1 VLYRVVQCAQ
11 QALAARDVP
20 QHPRRE
26 TAQQSMPSLRAVMR
40 AAARPPLLRAHLRLS
55 SAQPFRAFGAAAVCP
70 TAPPP
75 PPPPPLSYLHGTGSP
90 LLSQTLGAALSSA
103 AARWPSRR
111 ALVAPWQGVQWSW
124 SELDARVD
132 DCAAGLLRHASRGER
147 VACWA
152 LNRPEWVVTQ
162 LAASRAGLIFV
173 TLNPAYRAREAAD
186 ALARVGARVLVT
198 SARHRSSDY
207 LAMLLALAPELARAR
222 PGELRAAALPELRA
236 VVQLGAASGAAAP
249 GFLAWEELAAR
260 GGGAA
265 ARAALDARAAELDA
279 DEVTNVQFTSG
290 TTGRPKG
297 VMLSHHSLLNNG
309 RACGEAQRLTAEDAI
324 CIPVPLYHCFGSVL
338 GVLAALTHGA
348 AMVLPGEGFD
358 AGATLAAVESERCT
372 ALYGVPTMMI
382 AALAHG
388 ELPRRDL
395 RSLRTGIV
403 SGAPVPLELARAL
416 VARLH
421 MRDLTIAYGMTET
434 APLSFQSTP
443 DDPLERRVA
452 SIGRVLPHV
461 EVKVVDAATGRTLP
475 RGQRGELWTRGYN
488 VMRGYWQDEAATAAA
503 ITPARWMRTG
513 DLAVID
519 GEGYGHIVG
528 RIKDLVI
535 RGGENIAPRE
545 VEEWLMTHPAV
556 LDAQVFGVADERLGE
571 ELCAWVRLRP
581 GAAATAAEL
590 RAHCAG
596 SIAHFKVPRYV
607 QLVDAFPLTTSGKPQ
622 KYIMREEAERR
633 LGLAK
638 AGQGQQPADGA
649 AAG

>member
-1 VLYRVVQCAQ
+1 
-11 QALAARDVP
+11 
-20 QHPRRE
+20 
-26 TAQQSMPSLRAVMR
+26 
-40 AAARPPLLRAHLRLS
+40 
-55 SAQPFRAFGAAAVCP
+55 
-70 TAPPP
+70 
-75 PPPPPLSYLHGTGSP
+75 
-90 LLSQTLGAALSSA
+90 
-103 AARWPSRR
+103 
-111 ALVAPWQGVQWSW
+111 
-124 SELDARVD
+124 
-132 DCAAGLLRHASRGER
+132 
-147 VACWA
+147 
-152 LNRPEWVVTQ
+152 
-162 LAASRAGLIFV
+162 
-173 TLNPAYRAREAAD
+173 
-186 ALARVGARVLVT
+186 
-198 SARHRSSDY
+198 
-207 LAMLLALAPELARAR
+207 
-222 PGELRAAALPELRA
+222 
-236 VVQLGAASGAAAP
+236 
-249 GFLAWEELAAR
+249 
-260 GGGAA
+260 
-265 ARAALDARAAELDA
+265 
-279 DEVTNVQFTSG
+279 
-290 TTGRPKG
+290 
-297 VMLSHHSLLNNG
+297 
-309 RACGEAQRLTAEDAI
+309 
-324 CIPVPLYHCFGSVL
+324 
-338 GVLAALTHGA
+338 
-348 AMVLPGEGFD
+348 
-358 AGATLAAVESERCT
+358 
-372 ALYGVPTMMI
+372 
-382 AALAHG
+382 
-388 ELPRRDL
+388 
-395 RSLRTGIV
+395 
-403 SGAPVPLELARAL
+403 
-416 VARLH
+416 
-421 MRDLTIAYGMTET
+421 MTET

-622 KYIMREEAERR
+622 KFIMREEAERR

-638 AGQGQQPADGA
+638 AGLGQQPAEGA